1 MRKPILTVAL
11 LATAAWGLPAH
22 AQQIDL
28 SDKIRLNGYS
38 NFEFEYMPSK
48 QGRGDANASFD
59 AQEFDLVFNILPTDR
74 LRVNADLRWEHGVAT
89 EDSRGNAA
97 ISHGFVEY
105 TFLDALKLRGGKMLL
120 PFGIY
125 NEIHTAKPAIFMYKE
140 PFAVYK
146 TEKLGGVR
154 RFQPRSGSGL
164 EALGAVNFGG
174 VESDYT
180 LLLTNGETNGKKDPF
195 EEDDN
200 SNKSLTGRVRLR
212 PLSWLM
218 VGSSYYHDQLTEY
231 DALGK
236 ATGGRTRQASYVQSL
251 ELSPG
256 PFLVQGEWARSSV
269 TPSTTPGTDM
279 NGWYAVGSVMLL
291 DRFRPYVEYQRFD
304 PNTKLGNDD
313 VTLVSPGVNIRI
325 DGGLFLKFQADRYH
339 SLPANTRLKGVD
351 YTELTAAAAVAF

>member
-1 MRKPILTVAL
+1 MRKPLLTAAL
-11 LATAAWGLPAH
+11 LAATAWAVPAH

-59 AQEFDLVFNILPTDR
+59 AQEFDLVFNVLPTDR

-97 ISHGFVEY
+97 LSHGFAEY
-105 TFLDALKLRGGKMLL
+105 TLVDALRLRAGKMLL

-140 PFAVYK
+140 PFAIYK
-146 TEKLGGVR
+146 ADKLGGVR

-164 EALGAVNFGG
+164 EALGTGSLAGIDG
-174 VESDYT
+174 DYA
-180 LLLTNGETNGKKDPF
+180 LLMVNGETTGKKDPF

-200 SNKSLTGRVRLR
+200 SAKSLTGRVRLH
-212 PLSWLM
+212 PTSWIM
-218 VGSSYYHDQLTEY
+218 IGTSYYHDQLTEL

-236 ATGGRTRQASYVQSL
+236 DTGLRTRQSSYVQSL
-251 ELSPG
+251 ELAPG
-256 PFLVQGEWARSSV
+256 PFLIQGEWARGNV
-269 TPSTTPGTDM
+269 TPATKAGVDM
-279 NGWYAVGSVMLL
+279 TGWYGVASVLL
-291 DRFRPYVEYQRFD
+291 RDRYRPYVEYQHFD
-304 PNTKLGNDD
+304 PNTHVDNDFA
-313 VTLVSPGVNIRI
+313 TIVSPGINVRV
-325 DGGLFLKFQADRYH
+325 DGGLYLKFQADRYH
-339 SLPANTRLKGVD
+339 SLPGNPRLKGVD
-351 YTELTAAAAVAF
+351 FTELTAAVAVAF